1 MWLTSSLQKRG
12 LQCSF
17 SPTKVRKSYTPRTA
31 KNKNA
36 GNADRRASTA
46 VPSPTLIGAQGNDA
60 DENTTVAARTP
71 ISTNTWNTSG
81 TPPSLLRNQVA
92 LESLNGKWDS
102 ELYVDRILS
111 PLEPTGT
118 PEEVRSRYP
127 EGSYSVSRQTVDD
140 HG

>member
-1 MWLTSSLQKRG
+1 MWLTSSLKKRG
-12 LQCSF
+12 LRCSF
-17 SPTKVRKSYTPRTA
+17 SPTKVRKSYTSRSA
-31 KNKNA
+31 KDRNT
-36 GNADRRASTA
+36 GNAQRQASTV
-46 VPSPTLIGAQGNDA
+46 VPSPTPIGAQGNDA
-60 DENTTVAARTP
+60 EDNTTVAARTP
-71 ISTNTWNTSG
+71 VSTNTWNTSG
-81 TPPSLLRNQVA
+81 TPQSVLRNQVA

-127 EGSYSVSRQTVDD
+127 EGRYSVSRQTVDE

>member
-1 MWLTSSLQKRG
+1 MWLTSLLQKRG
-12 LQCSF
+12 LRCSF
-17 SPTKVRKSYTPRTA
+17 SPTKVRKSYTSRSA
-31 KNKNA
+31 KDKNT
-36 GNADRRASTA
+36 GNAHRRVSTA
-46 VPSPTLIGAQGNDA
+46 VPSPTPTGAQGNDA
-60 DENTTVAARTP
+60 DNNTNVAARTP

-81 TPPSLLRNQVA
+81 TPQSVLRDQVA

-111 PLEPTGT
+111 PQEPTGT

-127 EGSYSVSRQTVDD
+127 EGCYSVSRQTVDE